1 MQHHAAIFCTALL
14 AAALLLMV
22 AAHAADAAGN
32 KHAAKWLGA
41 LACGLAV
48 AVPLIL
54 ALAAAADAER
64 LGSAP
69 VAYRSNFTVTGACA
83 KASEAP

>member
-1 MQHHAAIFCTALL
+1 MAPVAFTFCVMLL

-22 AAHAADAAGN
+22 AAHVADNHGN
-32 KHAAKWLGA
+32 KPAAKWLGA
-41 LACGLAV
+41 LACLLAV